1 MSNEEEKKSIA
12 KKSSPKNSDLKSQ
25 ILFQSMNKI
34 GENLKENIEH
44 LKKNFEN
51 TSKFIELIMQ
61 AIKERKNIFLLA
73 SGRSAFILQCFATRL
88 VHLGANVY
96 IVTNLASI
104 PRIRDGDY
112 LIVLSGS
119 GTTPLVE
126 KILRTYVGDCVPAS
140 IIVITSYPKSV
151 IGRLGDLTIKLLGRT
166 KKDTGHAMDDT
177 AKLTPEG
184 TAFEQIAFT
193 YLDAVIAE
201 LAVRMHIDNKK
212 MSDAHCVGT

>member
-1 MSNEEEKKSIA
+1 MSKANEHVDEGSKEVNKEDK
-12 KKSSPKNSDLKSQ
+12 
-25 ILFQSMNKI
+25 ILFRSMYKI
-34 GENLKENIEH
+34 MDNLKENIEH
-44 LKKNFEN
+44 LKNNLDGTK
-51 TSKFIELIMQ
+51 KFIDLIMK
-61 AIKERKNIFLLA
+61 AIHDKRHMFLLA
-73 SGRSAFILQCFATRL
+73 SGRSAFILQAFATRL
-88 VHLGANVY
+88 VHLGAKPY

-104 PRIRDGDY
+104 PRIKDGDY

-126 KILRTYVGDCVPAS
+126 KLLRTYVGDCEPKA

-166 KKDTGHAMDDT
+166 KRDRKTMDDT

-184 TAFEQIAFT
+184 TAFEQVAFT

-201 LAVRMHIDNKK
+201 TASRLQIDNDK
-212 MSDAHCVGT
+212 MSAAHCVGT